1 MIYLTGDIHGD
12 ITRFTPTYFPE
23 SDMLTENDYVI
34 QLGDF
39 GCFWRNP
46 PSQEEIDNIDFFSKQ
61 RFITCF
67 LDGNHENFPL
77 INSYPIVDFCGGKA
91 HKINEKLYHLMRGNV
106 YTIND
111 QKFFV
116 FGGGLSVDK
125 KYRIPKISWWE
136 EEYPSIAEEEE
147 AYSNLELNG
156 YKVDYVFTHV
166 APITIVEYMIK
177 HGMFDAY
184 GGPESKYNDYVSM
197 FLETIN
203 QKLEFK
209 HWYFGHY
216 HTDFKVNDKFTVMY
230 YKKCKLM

>member
-12 ITRFTPTYFPE
+12 ITRLTPTHFPE
-23 SDMLTENDYVI
+23 SDMMTENDYVI

-46 PSQEEIDNIDFFSKQ
+46 PSQEEIDSIEFFSKQ

-77 INSYPIVDFCGGKA
+77 INSYPVVDFCGGKA

-106 YTIND
+106 YTINGL
-111 QKFFV
+111 KFFV

-125 KYRIPKISWWE
+125 KYRIPGVSWWK
-136 EEYPSIAEEEE
+136 EEYPSLDEEEH
-147 AYSNLELNG
+147 ALMTLEQHNF
-156 YKVDYVFTHV
+156 KVDYVLTHV
-166 APITIVEYMIK
+166 APSSIVDYMIQYNI
-177 HGMFDAY
+177 FSTFERCD
-184 GGPESKYNDYVSM
+184 SKANDYVSK
-197 FLETIN
+197 FLEHIFN
-203 QKLEFK
+203 KLEFK

-230 YKKCKLM
+230 YKKCKLV